1 MSGGGHYLG
10 MGLSSEQSRVLERL
24 VAVLEAV
31 EGVDAIWL
39 SGSLA
44 AGEGDEFSDL
54 DLHVATRAPAAED
67 WTAIARTAGAVF
79 ARLSRGAL
87 LNAVTE
93 EGFRFDL
100 VIHASAELDQGVR
113 GPVSSLR
120 DRRGILAHAPRLESR
135 HAVEPEE
142 VLASVEEFLRSLLL
156 LSVVGPREEWLSAE
170 AGSLWMLN
178 LLTKLMLAENGDAGG
193 GSALRLSRRL
203 TDEQKAVLHRLPP
216 LASGRASVVGF
227 QLALARDF
235 LPRGRRLC
243 DRLGVAYPAR
253 FERTVRRRLSGVL
266 GPSQV
271 AAIQT
276 SDPEP
281 PGT

>member
-1 MSGGGHYLG
+1 

-24 VAVLEAV
+24 VAALEAV

-54 DLHVATRAPAAED
+54 DVHVATRAPDAED
-67 WTAIARTAGAVF
+67 WTALARTAGAVF
-79 ARLSRGAL
+79 ARLSRGVL

-100 VIHASAELDQGVR
+100 VIHASAELEQGVR

-120 DRRGILAHAPRLESR
+120 DPRGILDGARRLESR

-178 LLTKLMLAENGDAGG
+178 LLTNLMLAENGDAGG

-203 TDEQKAVLHRLPP
+203 TDEQKAALHRLPP
-216 LASGRASVVGF
+216 LASDRASVVAF
-227 QLALARDF
+227 QMALARDF
-235 LPRGRRLC
+235 LPRARRLC
-243 DRLGVAYPAR
+243 DRLGAPYPAR
-253 FERTVRRRLSGVL
+253 FETTVRRRLSGVL
-266 GPSQV
+266 DPSQV
-271 AAIQT
+271 AEIGIH
-276 SDPEP
+276 DPER
-281 PGT
+281 